1 MDIDLILASQSPRR
15 RQLLGLLG
23 YAYRSVAADADETA
37 VSDRNPA
44 IDAWKTAQLKTAVI
58 AAQFPSALI
67 IGADT
72 NVALDGE
79 LLGKP
84 VDAADARRMLRA
96 LRGRTHHVNSGVC
109 ILDART
115 GREVVDTHS
124 AMVTMR
130 DYSDAEIE
138 AYIATGDPIDKA
150 GAYAIQHPVFRPV
163 AMMEGCYTG
172 VMGLS
177 ICRLIQVLADFG
189 LPVLAE
195 KTAVSHSH
203 DGYFCPVFEGMSET
217 FS

>member
-1 MDIDLILASQSPRR
+1 MLA
-15 RQLLGLLG
+15 LLGHR
-23 YAYRSVAADADETA
+23 YRVMAADADETA
-37 VSDRNPA
+37 VSDPNPA

-58 AAQFPSALI
+58 APLFPSALI

-84 VDAADARRMLRA
+84 VNAADARRMLRA
-96 LRGRTHHVNSGVC
+96 LRGRTHQVNSGVC

-115 GREVVDTHS
+115 GKEIVDTHT

-138 AYIATGDPIDKA
+138 AYIATGDPVDKA
-150 GAYAIQHPVFRPV
+150 GAYAIQHSLFRPV
-163 AMMEGCYTG
+163 AVMEGCYTG

-177 ICRLIQVLADFG
+177 VCRLIQLLAEFG
-189 LPVLAE
+189 LPVLAQE
-195 KTAVSHSH
+195 TAVFNSH
-203 DGYFCPVFEGMSET
+203 DGYFCPVFEDFRET
-217 FS
+217 LV

>member
-23 YAYRSVAADADETA
+23 YEYRAIAADADETA
-37 VSDRNPA
+37 VSDPNPA
-44 IDAWKTAQLKTAVI
+44 IDAWKTARLKTAVI
-58 AAQFPSALI
+58 APQFPTSLI

-84 VDAADARRMLRA
+84 INAADARRMLRA

-115 GREVVDTHS
+115 GREIVDTHT
-124 AMVTMR
+124 AIVTMR
-130 DYSDAEIE
+130 DYSDAEID
-138 AYIATGDPIDKA
+138 AYIETGDPMDKA
-150 GAYAIQHPVFRPV
+150 GAYAIQHPIFRPV
-163 AMMEGCYTG
+163 AVMDGCFTG

-177 ICRLIQVLADFG
+177 VCRLIQLLADFG

-203 DGYFCPVFEGMSET
+203 DGYFCPVFENMREIWT
-217 FS
+217 

>member
-23 YAYRSVAADADETA
+23 YEYRAIAADADETA
-37 VSDRNPA
+37 VSDPNPA

-58 AAQFPSALI
+58 APQHPSSLI

-115 GREVVDTHS
+115 GKEVVDTHT

-130 DYSDAEIE
+130 EYSDAEIE
-138 AYIATGDPIDKA
+138 AYIGTGDPMDKA
-150 GAYAIQHPVFRPV
+150 GAYAIQHPAFRPV
-163 AMMEGCYTG
+163 AVMEGCYTG

-177 ICRLIQVLADFG
+177 ICRLIQLLADFG
-189 LPVLAE
+189 LPVLAVE
-195 KTAVSHSH
+195 TAVSHSH
-203 DGYFCPVFEGMSET
+203 DGYFCPVFKDMREIWA
-217 FS
+217 

>member
-1 MDIDLILASQSPRR
+1 M
-15 RQLLGLLG
+15 
-23 YAYRSVAADADETA
+23 
-37 VSDRNPA
+37 
-44 IDAWKTAQLKTAVI
+44 KTAVI
-58 AAQFPSALI
+58 ATQFPSALI

-84 VDAADARRMLRA
+84 VDAADARRMLHA

-115 GREVVDTHS
+115 GKEVVDTHS

-138 AYIATGDPIDKA
+138 AYIATGDPMDKA

-163 AMMEGCYTG
+163 AVMEGCYTG

-195 KTAVSHSH
+195 KTAVFHSH
-203 DGYFCPVFEGMSET
+203 DGYFCPVFEGLRET
-217 FS
+217 LA